1 MNIKE
6 RVLQLLK
13 KHHATWF
20 DYAEVAQRLD
30 IYAGPASACL
40 RNLSEQGEIDS
51 KKNASGPTWFSYK
64 WRKK

>member
-1 MNIKE
+1 MNTKE

-20 DYAEVAQRLD
+20 DCAEVAQRLD

-40 RNLSEQGEIDS
+40 RNLSEQGETDS
-51 KKNASGPTWFSYK
+51 RKNGAGPTWFSYK